1 MPDAAL
7 PVPTLGDAYEAR
19 LRIRPHLAPTPFQPN
34 QRLSQELGCQ
44 AWVKYENLQPI
55 GAFKV
60 RGGINLLSH
69 LSLDERRRGVVTAS
83 TGNHG
88 QSIAYAARLFDTH
101 AIVAAPKGNNPLKM
115 RAMEALGAEVVEVGR
130 DFDEARG
137 WVEDYAQREGCR
149 YVHSANEPLLIAGV
163 ATISLEIMEHL
174 PGVQTIMVPIGA
186 GSGACGHCIAAK
198 AINPRVEVIG
208 VQASGAD
215 AVYRAWKTG
224 HDQPL
229 DAVRTVAEGLAARVP
244 FELPMRILR
253 RQIDDIVCVSDDE
266 MRAAMRLLLE
276 TTHTVAEPAG
286 AASTAAALK
295 LRDRL
300 RDRQVALILSGG
312 NATLDTLRAA
322 LTEPAHS

>member
-1 MPDAAL
+1 MSAAL
-7 PVPTLGDAYEAR
+7 RTPTLADAYQAR
-19 LRIRPHLAPTPFQPN
+19 AQIRAHLAPTPFLPSR
-34 QRLSQELGCQ
+34 RLSDELGCE
-44 AWVKYENLQPI
+44 AWVKYENLQPV

-69 LSLDERRRGVVTAS
+69 LSSDERRRGVITAS

-115 RAMEALGAEVVEVGR
+115 RAMEALGAEVVEVGK

-137 WVEDYAQREGCR
+137 WVEDYARREGLH

-163 ATISLEIMEHL
+163 ATISLEVMEHL
-174 PGVQTIMVPIGA
+174 PDVQSIVVPIGA

-198 AINPRVEVIG
+198 AINPRVEVVG

-224 HDQPL
+224 RDQPL
-229 DAVRTVAEGLAARVP
+229 ETVTTFAEGLAARVP

-253 RQIDDIVCVSDDE
+253 RHIDNIICVSDDE
-266 MRAAMRLLLE
+266 MRVAMRLLLE
-276 TTHTVAEPAG
+276 ATHTVAEPAG

-300 RDRQVALILSGG
+300 RGRRVALILTGG

-322 LTEPAHS
+322 LTELPDS